1 MVHYD
6 KIKYV
11 TPEEAY
17 RHMTNGAQQ
26 QPVTPADVEKAM
38 FGAEAARKEMLARH
52 GIANNATSASAAREK
67 MIERQRGKK

>member
-26 QPVTPADVEKAM
+26 RPVTPADAENVM

-67 MIERQRGKK
+67 VIERQRGKK